1 MAFLD
6 HLIEQLEKDL
16 ALAQRR
22 LADPTSR
29 HWEFAC
35 MSMAHARYVT
45 KTYPKKIAAA
55 RRNAPAH
62 EALDALIREVKP

>member
-35 MSMAHARYVT
+35 MSHAHARYVL
-45 KTYPKKIAAA
+45 KTWPKKIAAA
-55 RRNAPAH
+55 RRNAPIH
-62 EALDALIREVKP
+62 DAIAKVQS